1 MNLLD
6 MIIIGMMVLILV
18 RGLLRG
24 FFREIGSLAGVV
36 LGILLANTYQPQMTE
51 YLKGYLP
58 PGVYLPLVSFA
69 AIFILVLVS
78 GNMAGWALKLMLK
91 KASLGWADRSLGACL
106 AILKGIIITYLMI
119 VLLTFYL
126 PSKTPIIA
134 KSRLAPLIITSYQS
148 MTSLI
153 SPRAYENL
161 REKLLGKTEEIK
173 EAVVENTDESPQK
186 K

>member
-6 MIIIGMMVLILV
+6 MIIIGTMVLILV

-36 LGILLANTYQPQMTE
+36 LGILLANNYQPQMTE

-58 PGVYLPLVSFA
+58 SGIYLPLISFA
-69 AIFILVLVS
+69 AIFIIVLIS

-106 AILKGIIITYLMI
+106 AILKGIIVTYLMI
-119 VLLTFYL
+119 VLFTFYV

-153 SPRAYENL
+153 SPGAYKKW
-161 REKLLGKTEEIK
+161 REKLLGKKEEIK
-173 EAVVENTDESPQK
+173 EAVMEKTDELPGK